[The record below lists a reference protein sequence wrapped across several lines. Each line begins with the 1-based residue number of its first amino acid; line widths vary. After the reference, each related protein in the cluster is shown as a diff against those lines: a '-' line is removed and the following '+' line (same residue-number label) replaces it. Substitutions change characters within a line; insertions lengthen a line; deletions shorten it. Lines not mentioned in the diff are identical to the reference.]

1 MTVFEFVDVS
11 YPEYSDD
18 ASESVSLPPSSS
30 LFSRKSDSNP
40 VPVPSLNGLEAIN
53 TFFYSINCFKRLIL
67 LLNGNGVLPCYP
79 HTGLVQWPRDAFL
92 KLRLVESSRFYS
104 DAEAFVEQR
113 GKMLTLETTATESPH
128 RLHNHL
134 IVYKLV

>member
-11 YPEYSDD
+11 YSEYSDD

-53 TFFYSINCFKRLIL
+53 TFFYSINFRF
-67 LLNGNGVLPCYP
+67 V
-79 HTGLVQWPRDAFL
+79 
-92 KLRLVESSRFYS
+92 SR
-104 DAEAFVEQR
+104 
-113 GKMLTLETTATESPH
+113 G
-128 RLHNHL
+128 
-134 IVYKLV
+134 